1 MGEIKPQ
8 LDVWMLLTIY
18 LDKEQYQISNQ
29 SMVTF
34 SLKSESF
41 IAFSETCTLLNNA
54 IYIFLFQAYHVG
66 YPCKYCPVVA
76 YGRTGLQKHLKKT
89 HDLKI
94 RLQDYFKSPEKYN
107 IEECVKYVSS
117 FLSLINAQ
125 MQK

>member
-1 MGEIKPQ
+1 
-8 LDVWMLLTIY
+8 LSDF
-18 LDKEQYQISNQ
+18 
-29 SMVTF
+29 F
-34 SLKSESF
+34 SLAF
-41 IAFSETCTLLNNA
+41 YVIATTVNNA
-54 IYIFLFQAYHVG
+54 IFLTQAYHVG
-66 YPCKYCPVVA
+66 YPCKFSPVVA

-94 RLQDYFKSPEKYN
+94 RLQDYFNGNAEKYN

>member
-1 MGEIKPQ
+1 MFYSLLRNLYFIKQ
-8 LDVWMLLTIY
+8 CNI
-18 LDKEQYQISNQ
+18 
-29 SMVTF
+29 F
-34 SLKSESF
+34 
-41 IAFSETCTLLNNA
+41 
-54 IYIFLFQAYHVG
+54 FLFQAYHVG